1 MSDEDYYEQELKIER
16 RARRIVTDLLLHNT
30 ALELHEHRDQYN
42 ELDAWHKEEK
52 EKMADHIDDLR
63 RYIKELVEQVVAKG
77 EVVDTT
83 NEPRLDINEMRP
95 KRIVAYR

>member
-1 MSDEDYYEQELKIER
+1 MDDEDYYKQELEIEQQ
-16 RARRIVTDLLLHNT
+16 ARSIVTDLLLHKMSIQ
-30 ALELHEHRDQYN
+30 LHEHRDQYN

-63 RYIKELVEQVVAKG
+63 RYIEGLVEQVVATG
-77 EVVDTT
+77 GVVDTT
-83 NEPRLDINEMRP
+83 NEPRLDISDMRP